1 MPGWIEKLIL
11 RILGTEPIIK
21 IMYSIVIFFL
31 IMIFSPQ
38 AIYDQ
43 IQERTS
49 LQWAWGPIFYA
60 IAFVLTDA
68 LQRVITATWS
78 MAKELLR
85 VLLLNYLDK
94 KNDESTAQ
102 AFLRLSKME
111 KSVIRIFL
119 QNNSQTAQFSFGDI
133 AIVKLKRKG
142 LIVKKEA
149 HHENNEGQATEE
161 YFIPDDKWEVLLLVK
176 HHFGF

>member
-11 RILGTEPIIK
+11 RILGSEPIIK

-38 AIYDQ
+38 SIYTQ
-43 IQERTS
+43 IQDRTG

-68 LQRVITATWS
+68 LQRVIAATWS
-78 MAKELLR
+78 IIKELFR
-85 VLLLNYLDK
+85 VFILSYLNQ
-94 KNDESTAQ
+94 KNDESTAET
-102 AFLRLSKME
+102 FIRLSEME
-111 KSVIRIFL
+111 KSVIRVFL
-119 QNNSQTAQFSFGDI
+119 QKNSQTAQFPFGDI
-133 AIVKLKRKG
+133 TIVRLKRKG
-142 LIVKKEA
+142 LIVKKE
-149 HHENNEGQATEE
+149 EKYKNNGEHAAEE

-176 HHFGF
+176 HYFGF